1 MCTSAVPT
9 SSRASWIFGSARRV
23 GTALGLEALQPG
35 LELVEGRLVLDRR
48 PTLPT
53 GGLARSPGRWL
64 TATRARPRFRT
75 PTEELVEREAAR
87 GTPGAPRCG
96 PRRAPHP
103 SCSRCG
109 TPHRPPP
116 LVPEDGAE
124 RDRIARGPRRFT
136 RPRPLR

>member
-64 TATRARPRFRT
+64 TATRARPRVRT

-87 GTPGAPRCG
+87 GTPGAPRCAPRRA

-103 SCSRCG
+103 SWVGPC
-109 TPHRPPP
+109 
-116 LVPEDGAE
+116 LMDGSAVVWGSPGP
-124 RDRIARGPRRFT
+124 ARESAA
-136 RPRPLR
+136 

>member
-9 SSRASWIFGSARRV
+9 RSTASWIFASARTV
-23 GTALGLEALQPG
+23 GCALGLEALQPG

-48 PTLPT
+48 PTLPS
-53 GGLARSPGRWL
+53 GGMAWTPGRWL

-87 GTPGAPRCG
+87 RTPGA

-103 SCSRCG
+103 SCSRRL
-109 TPHRPPP
+109 P
-116 LVPEDGAE
+116 
-124 RDRIARGPRRFT
+124 
-136 RPRPLR
+136 